1 MCPLL
6 PMIRPATS
14 HKFLFVPYYDESPIN
29 PILLGNAAALYN
41 GSRKV
46 LTMFCFK
53 ASISFKKVSKKLSIS
68 FGKFPKV
75 SDKF

>member
-29 PILLGNAAALYN
+29 PIFLGNAAALYN

-46 LTMFCFK
+46 LTMFFFK
-53 ASISFKKVSKKLSIS
+53 VLISFLKGFQKA
-68 FGKFPKV
+68 FYKF
-75 SDKF
+75 